1 MELDKAKTRFFTNI
15 SHELRTPLTLIIGP
29 LKQLT
34 KSKEDFSE
42 KNRLEL
48 ERMLR
53 NSDRLLRLV
62 DQTLE
67 LTKLE
72 HGNVKL
78 NIQKIELFPFIEQL
92 IDDFKDVAS
101 SKNIELNL
109 RSEIKDPVLFADVD
123 KVEKIVANL
132 VSNALKFTPEGGT
145 ISVTIFERNGYYN
158 ISVSDTGIG
167 ISNKDLDRVFE
178 RFYQVDSSQTRAHEG
193 SGIGLSLAKDFANSI
208 KAI

>member
-1 MELDKAKTRFFTNI
+1 M
-15 SHELRTPLTLIIGP
+15 
-29 LKQLT
+29 
-34 KSKEDFSE
+34 
-42 KNRLEL
+42 
-48 ERMLR
+48 
-53 NSDRLLRLV
+53 
-62 DQTLE
+62 
-67 LTKLE
+67 
-72 HGNVKL
+72 

-178 RFYQVDSSQTRAHEG
+178 RFIRLIPLKHVLT
-193 SGIGLSLAKDFANSI
+193 
-208 KAI
+208 KARELDYH